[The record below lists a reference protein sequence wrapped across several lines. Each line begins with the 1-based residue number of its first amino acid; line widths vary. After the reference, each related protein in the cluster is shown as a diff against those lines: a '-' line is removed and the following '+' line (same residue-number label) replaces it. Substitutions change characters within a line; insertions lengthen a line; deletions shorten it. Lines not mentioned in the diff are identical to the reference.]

1 MTPAHVSFSVG
12 GVSAF
17 GAAFLQHATGVPMS
31 NISFAVPLVSAIVGA
46 AMSYAVL
53 RATVTKLDRD
63 VRDMRRDMS
72 EIYSLLRD
80 AMTKIAHI
88 EGRLDSSSN

>member
-1 MTPAHVSFSVG
+1 
-12 GVSAF
+12 
-17 GAAFLQHATGVPMS
+17 MS
-31 NISFAVPLVSAIVGA
+31 NISFAVPLVSAVIGA

-72 EIYSLLRD
+72 EIYTLLRD

>member
-1 MTPAHVSFSVG
+1 
-12 GVSAF
+12 
-17 GAAFLQHATGVPMS
+17 MS
-31 NISFAVPLVSAIVGA
+31 NISFAVPLVSAVIGA

-72 EIYSLLRD
+72 EIYTLLRD

-88 EGRLDSSSN
+88 EGRLDSSST

>member
-1 MTPAHVSFSVG
+1 
-12 GVSAF
+12 
-17 GAAFLQHATGVPMS
+17 MS
-31 NISFAVPLVSAIVGA
+31 NISFAVPLVSAVIGA

-88 EGRLDSSSN
+88 EGRLDSSHNNLGLGGTGIDRKSVV

>member
-1 MTPAHVSFSVG
+1 
-12 GVSAF
+12 
-17 GAAFLQHATGVPMS
+17 MS

>member
-1 MTPAHVSFSVG
+1 MN
-12 GVSAF
+12 
-17 GAAFLQHATGVPMS
+17 
-31 NISFAVPLVSAIVGA
+31 NISFAVPLVSAVIGA

-72 EIYSLLRD
+72 EIYTLLRD

-88 EGRLDSSSN
+88 EGRLDSSST

>member
-1 MTPAHVSFSVG
+1 M
-12 GVSAF
+12 
-17 GAAFLQHATGVPMS
+17 GAALLQNATGVPMQ
-31 NISFAVPLVSAIVGA
+31 NISFAVPLVSAVIGA

-72 EIYSLLRD
+72 EIYTLLRD

-88 EGRLDSSSN
+88 EGRLENPHS